1 MSLRVLVLAIVLAW
15 AVPAGARQAV
25 KLEFNGGMVSLSVQ
39 NAPIRVILAEWARLG
54 GATIV
59 NGDRLAGPPVTL
71 ELTNVTERQAL
82 DTLLRG
88 AAGYMLAPRRT
99 GTTGVSA
106 FDRIMILP
114 TSVGPRTN
122 PAPAPAAGP
131 VAGPRPLVLPR
142 PPIPVPDDAAPF
154 AEEPAVEEPEETTPE
169 PARAGRPIGA
179 PIGAPRPLIPPTPP
193 PGAPEDE
200 APADEAPEDA
210 PAPTTPTN
218 PFGVPLGSS
227 STPGVI
233 SAPRPSPSPQ
243 GR

>member
-1 MSLRVLVLAIVLAW
+1 MKLRVLALAIVLAW
-15 AVPAGARQAV
+15 AVPAGAQQAV
-25 KLEFNGGMVSLSVQ
+25 TLEFNGGLVSLSAQ
-39 NAPIRVILAEWARLG
+39 NAPVRVILAEWARLG

-88 AAGYMLAPRRT
+88 AAGYMLAPRRD

-122 PAPAPAAGP
+122 PAPAPAASP
-131 VAGPRPLVLPR
+131 IAGPRPLLPR
-142 PPIPVPDDAAPF
+142 PPAPNDAPF
-154 AEEPAVEEPEETTPE
+154 AEEPAVEEAEETAAE
-169 PARAGRPIGA
+169 PPPATGRPFGA
-179 PIGAPRPLIPPTPP
+179 PLGAPRPLIPPTPR
-193 PGAPEDE
+193 PGAPEDD
-200 APADEAPEDA
+200 APADEAPDNA
-210 PAPTTPTN
+210 PVQTTPTN
-218 PFGVPLGSS
+218 PFGVPFGSS